1 MQARSTQVDCQR
13 ADRCAL
19 DSPLRA
25 LAGRAFTE
33 STPERPQHYATLLDE
48 GEGALVARLN
58 LLRSATRS
66 IDLQT
71 YIFDKDDSARLV
83 IDELLAASRR
93 GVKVRLLIDQ
103 LSAISDLE
111 ILAAL
116 ASSHQNFE
124 IRVYNPTFGKAR
136 LNYQHKICIAL
147 C

>member
-1 MQARSTQVDCQR
+1 MGSGCASLSNAERDRAEAIAVQARSTVVDCQR
-13 ADRCAL
+13 ADRCAQ

-33 STPERPQHYATLLDE
+33 STPERPRHYATLLDE

-103 LSAISDLE
+103 LSAISDLQ
-111 ILAAL
+111 ILGAL
-116 ASSHQNFE
+116 SGAHQN
-124 IRVYNPTFGKAR
+124 
-136 LNYQHKICIAL
+136 
-147 C
+147 